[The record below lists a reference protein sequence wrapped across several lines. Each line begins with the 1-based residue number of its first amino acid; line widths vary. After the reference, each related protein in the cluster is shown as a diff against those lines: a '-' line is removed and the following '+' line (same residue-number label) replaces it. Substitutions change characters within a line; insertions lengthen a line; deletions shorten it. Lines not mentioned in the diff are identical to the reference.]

1 MLIMKTVVCVVGGLG
16 NQMFHAAYALAL
28 RTKGGNAD
36 LNDFLAAHGQSHYG
50 SELMDVFHVKISK
63 ARYLVPFIWGI
74 RKCIVFKEIY
84 PSFVRFIFGML
95 WFTDWDRHRLLER
108 SFVMPESMANDLLWE
123 VPIGVPF

>member
-63 ARYLVPFIWGI
+63 ARYLVPFIWSSRRSI
-74 RKCIVFKEIY
+74 R
-84 PSFVRFIFGML
+84 
-95 WFTDWDRHRLLER
+95 RLCGL
-108 SFVMPESMANDLLWE
+108 SLGCSGFYGLGSS
-123 VPIGVPF
+123 PIT